1 MVAIAEILALLG
13 VSAGPKVSVPFPLLF
28 QPAVS
33 KNIQELMSGVNTIV
47 KKLVLC
53 YASFIRTTEIESLAA
68 LKLKQCALFKNTR
81 KNKYC

>member
-1 MVAIAEILALLG
+1 
-13 VSAGPKVSVPFPLLF
+13 
-28 QPAVS
+28 
-33 KNIQELMSGVNTIV
+33 MSGVNTIV

-68 LKLKQCALFKNTR
+68 LKLKQCALFNNTR